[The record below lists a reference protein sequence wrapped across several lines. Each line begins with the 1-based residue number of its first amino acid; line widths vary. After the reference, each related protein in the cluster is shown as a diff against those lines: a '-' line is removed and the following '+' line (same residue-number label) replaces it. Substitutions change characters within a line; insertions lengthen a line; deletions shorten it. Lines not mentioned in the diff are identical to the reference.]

1 MEVAE
6 AGALRKVFVAEFPT
20 GERRALKGPPLM
32 SCDVAASAAILLATL
47 TAPIGGP
54 GANPSAARQPP
65 TPTAWMRTMAVSLS
79 VNPLAQEPLYADI
92 VRRAERLRRETEAY
106 RAGLKSSPVLA
117 DPEGFATDIAALS
130 ALDLQGHLD
139 LAKRGTDGDLKC
151 ILKGI
156 SQDLPRKLAELQQ
169 AKDPAAKDAALEDM
183 VYLLRDNVEVITT
196 PPTVQSGT

>member
-1 MEVAE
+1 
-6 AGALRKVFVAEFPT
+6 
-20 GERRALKGPPLM
+20 M

-47 TAPIGGP
+47 AAPNP
-54 GANPSAARQPP
+54 GRPTLPRTLAPAAWMQATTVSAA
-65 TPTAWMRTMAVSLS
+65 

-92 VRRAERLRRETEAY
+92 VRRATSLRRETEAY
-106 RAGLKSSPVLA
+106 RAGLKGSATLP
-117 DPEGFATDIAALS
+117 DPNSFAADIAALS

-156 SQDLPRKLAELQQ
+156 SQDLPRKLAEVEG
-169 AKDPAAKDAALEDM
+169 AKDATAKEAALEEM
-183 VYLLRDNVEVITT
+183 VYLLRDNIEVITT

>member
-1 MEVAE
+1 
-6 AGALRKVFVAEFPT
+6 
-20 GERRALKGPPLM
+20 M

-47 TAPIGGP
+47 SPP
-54 GANPSAARQPP
+54 GAGRPL
-65 TPTAWMRTMAVSLS
+65 TPQTLTPAAWMQATTIALP

-92 VRRAERLRRETEAY
+92 VRQATRLRRETEAY
-106 RAGLKSSPVLA
+106 RARLKTSA
-117 DPEGFATDIAALS
+117 ATGDPDRFAADIAALS

-156 SQDLPRKLAELQQ
+156 SQDLPRKLAEVES
-169 AKDPAAKDAALEDM
+169 AKDAAAKDGALEEM
-183 VYLLRDNVEVITT
+183 VYLLRDNIEVITT

>member
-1 MEVAE
+1 
-6 AGALRKVFVAEFPT
+6 
-20 GERRALKGPPLM
+20 M

-47 TAPIGGP
+47 AAPHQGRSP
-54 GANPSAARQPP
+54 VPQTLTPAAWMQATTVSAA
-65 TPTAWMRTMAVSLS
+65 

-92 VRRAERLRRETEAY
+92 VRRATRLRQQTEAY
-106 RAGLKSSPVLA
+106 RAGLKGSRALS
-117 DPEGFATDIAALS
+117 DPDSFAADIAALS

-156 SQDLPRKLAELQQ
+156 SQDLPRKLAEVEG
-169 AKDPAAKDAALEDM
+169 AKDVAAKDAALEEM
-183 VYLLRDNVEVITT
+183 VYLLRDNIEVITT

>member
-1 MEVAE
+1 
-6 AGALRKVFVAEFPT
+6 
-20 GERRALKGPPLM
+20 M

-47 TAPIGGP
+47 AAPGQGR
-54 GANPSAARQPP
+54 AP
-65 TPTAWMRTMAVSLS
+65 TPHTLTPAAWMQATTVAAA

-92 VRRAERLRRETEAY
+92 VRRAMRLRHETEAY
-106 RAGLKSSPVLA
+106 RAGLKGSPTVA
-117 DPEGFATDIAALS
+117 GPDGFAADIAALS

-156 SQDLPRKLAELQQ
+156 SQDLPRKLAEVEG
-169 AKDPAAKDAALEDM
+169 AKDAAAKDAALEEM
-183 VYLLRDNVEVITT
+183 VYLLRDNIEVITT

>member
-1 MEVAE
+1 
-6 AGALRKVFVAEFPT
+6 
-20 GERRALKGPPLM
+20 M

-47 TAPIGGP
+47 AGP
-54 GANPSAARQPP
+54 GQGRHPAPPRLTQIAWVRATTVSAA
-65 TPTAWMRTMAVSLS
+65 

-92 VRRAERLRRETEAY
+92 VRRATRLRQETEAY
-106 RAGLKSSPVLA
+106 RAGLKGSPAKA
-117 DPEGFATDIAALS
+117 DPDGFA
-130 ALDLQGHLD
+130 DLQGHLD

-156 SQDLPRKLAELQQ
+156 SQDLPRKLAEVEG

-183 VYLLRDNVEVITT
+183 FYLLRDNVEVITT